1 MMKLT
6 EIVSLRSGSPQFR
19 IKESSNDSAPTYFYY
34 GQQEMDDDLIGLAQ
48 EEASSKNKKAI
59 RTNDEVSTLKTG
71 DLIFSLITGKASVVG
86 SSHDGYLFTQNFVKI
101 TPSSSV
107 DVRYFVYL
115 LNENDDIRRQLL
127 KGQQGSKVLKYTI
140 KQLSDL
146 FIPDLPPLE
155 MQQIIGELYFN
166 QLKLSALKRHQSVL
180 ETKLVMGKIRRAHQL

>member
-1 MMKLT
+1 MM
-6 EIVSLRSGSPQFR
+6 
-19 IKESSNDSAPTYFYY
+19 
-34 GQQEMDDDLIGLAQ
+34 
-48 EEASSKNKKAI
+48 AI
-59 RTNDEVSTLKTG
+59 W
-71 DLIFSLITGKASVVG
+71 
-86 SSHDGYLFTQNFVKI
+86 FTQNFVKI

>member
-6 EIVSLRSGSPQFR
+6 EIASLRSGSPQFR

-59 RTNDEVSTLKTG
+59 RTNDKVGTLKTG
-71 DLIFSLITGKASVVG
+71 DLIFSLITGKASVVR

-101 TPSSSV
+101 TLSSSV

-180 ETKLVMGKIRRAHQL
+180 ESKLVMGKIRRAHQL